1 MKIQNSWHKGTLLD
15 GTAFKLCAEMTLDG
29 KGDFGSG
36 IFLNKK
42 CHQNL
47 LKWPFSYLHMN
58 YSTPGIKHEVTNQPY
73 LLNYFSE
80 GIFFLHL
87 NCKIQE

>member
-1 MKIQNSWHKGTLLD
+1 
-15 GTAFKLCAEMTLDG
+15 MTLDG

-47 LKWPFSYLHMN
+47 LMWPFSYLHMN
-58 YSTPGIKHEVTNQPY
+58 YSTPGIKHEVTNQPC